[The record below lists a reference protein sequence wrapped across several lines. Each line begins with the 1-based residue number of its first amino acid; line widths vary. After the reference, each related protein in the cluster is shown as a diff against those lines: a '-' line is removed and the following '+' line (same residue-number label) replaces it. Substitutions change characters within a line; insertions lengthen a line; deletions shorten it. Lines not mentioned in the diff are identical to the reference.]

1 MKLAGMPGVAQVYII
16 TYKYSR
22 PSPALG
28 IISLFWV
35 KSILSDKQKTCL
47 LMTDFSSPT
56 PPPIIIKYPP
66 LAKAFVKTARTPQNF
81 FIISSPTILQPGLS
95 LNCHL
100 TAKWSNSFY
109 WSKLFFFN
117 ECIFDFFIKDTN
129 LATASLLLL
138 RPLCWLSA
146 RILNLYQSR

>member
-1 MKLAGMPGVAQVYII
+1 MPGVAQVYII

-95 LNCHL
+95 LNWHL
-100 TAKWSNSFY
+100 NDQTV
-109 WSKLFFFN
+109 
-117 ECIFDFFIKDTN
+117 FIKAN
-129 LATASLLLL
+129 FF
-138 RPLCWLSA
+138 
-146 RILNLYQSR
+146 LY